1 MRRIIGN
8 GWFYQNRVD
17 NYLLWKY
24 ELYLCNDNHPM
35 PHKVTFNDLIHNE
48 SIEHIAPRTPTDGNP
63 VANGYGEYE
72 GENGIVSG
80 EWLNSV
86 GNLMLISKSH
96 NSSIGNKSFADK
108 LTSYGKDNLLN
119 QQKEIASFV
128 ADSIQPVWDSEA
140 IKRRRDKILQAAN
153 EIWSL
158 DKI

>member
-1 MRRIIGN
+1 M
-8 GWFYQNRVD
+8 
-17 NYLLWKY
+17 
-24 ELYLCNDNHPM
+24 
-35 PHKVTFNDLIHNE
+35 
-48 SIEHIAPRTPTDGNP
+48 
-63 VANGYGEYE
+63 ANGYGEYE

-108 LTSYGKDNLLN
+108 LASYGKDNLLN
-119 QQKEIASFV
+119 QQKEIVSFV
-128 ADSIQPVWDSEA
+128 AESTHPVWNSEA